1 MKPPSAF
8 AWAPLRWL
16 LAAIA
21 AVVGFTVLGIT
32 DADYRNRPFD
42 DALQASG
49 VVAADYD
56 GRSLKV
62 PITYDNPLTEQQV
75 QTTFHIANYGD
86 VPERGSTIAI
96 DVGRNNPRAIRIQ
109 GLAVRRDEDR
119 VELAEVVALLSLG
132 PLLLRWFA
140 LRRAR
145 RLIDRPDKSFV
156 MTAALGAHRRG
167 RRPLLHLYPLDSNP
181 SASAVCVVP
190 LAASY
195 GLPVGGEYFTVEVK
209 GSPRPFGRVVA
220 RLESGEIL
228 WPAARA
234 LASRGEQSRPTVRL
248 AHTVPPADRPTSIRL
263 VSLARQMPLEIA
275 LFGLLVIVATGLTAL
290 TRHNADRADTVAA
303 RSVRINAEVVDK
315 HSSDVVVRYSW
326 NGVEL
331 TARAPAQSGGGYQ
344 RGLRYPILVDPRQPT
359 SIRTAMEPYNAAG
372 PIIWVWLIAGAAALP
387 VAHRVSQR
395 WNARRNLRRG
405 PWQTMFV
412 VSPRNTPR
420 FAVVQLHAYHDWP
433 GSRRGLLLLP
443 QVKPWRG
450 LENGREVIV
459 CGTLNTLDS
468 PTLIID
474 GRAHVAASRMYFATP
489 LLSRRK

>member
-21 AVVGFTVLGIT
+21 AVIGFTVLGIT
-32 DADYRNRPFD
+32 DADFRNRPFD
-42 DALQASG
+42 DAIQLQG
-49 VVAADYD
+49 VVAGDYD

-62 PITYDNPLTEQQV
+62 PITYDNPLTEQLV
-75 QTTFHIANYGD
+75 ETTFRVANYGD
-86 VPERGSTIAI
+86 VPEPASTIAI
-96 DVGRNNPRAIRIQ
+96 DVGRDNPRAIRIQ
-109 GLAVRRDEDR
+109 GLAVPRDEDR
-119 VELAEVVALLSLG
+119 VELAEVAALLSLG
-132 PLLLRWFA
+132 PLLLRWFG
-140 LRRAR
+140 LRQSR

-156 MTAALGAHRRG
+156 MTAALGSHRRG

-181 SASAVCVVP
+181 SAAAVCVVP

-234 LASRGEQSRPTVRL
+234 LASRGKHARPTVSL
-248 AHTVPPADRPTSIRL
+248 AHGVPVADRPTAIRL
-263 VSLARQMPLEIA
+263 VSISQQMPFEVA
-275 LFGLLVIVATGLTAL
+275 VFGALVIFATAMTLLTLRNSDWAS
-290 TRHNADRADTVAA
+290 TVAA
-303 RSVRINAEVVDK
+303 RSVPTNAEVVNS
-315 HSSDVVVRYSW
+315 HSSDVVMRYSW
-326 NGVEL
+326 NGSDL

-344 RGLRYPILVDPRQPT
+344 RGLRYPILVDPRDPS
-359 SIRTAMEPYNAAG
+359 SIRTAMEPYNTAG
-372 PIIWVWLIAGAAALP
+372 PIIWAWLVAGIAALP
-387 VAHRVSQR
+387 VAHRLSQR
-395 WNARRNLRRG
+395 WSARRHIRRG
-405 PWQTMFV
+405 PWQTMFAV
-412 VSPRNTPR
+412 TPRTTPR
-420 FAVVQLHAYHDWP
+420 FAVVQLHAFRDWP

-443 QVKPWRG
+443 QVKPWRD
-450 LENGREVIV
+450 LPTGREVIV

-474 GRAHVAASRMYFATP
+474 GKAHIPASRMYFAHP